1 MFLKSAFEMPTSNA
15 FFMPKILWY
24 NLKMKNIIFIL
35 IFIISLSASTLQL
48 SISANPSR
56 INPILSTDSSS
67 SEITQWI
74 FNSLIT
80 YDKNAKIKMMLASS
94 YEFKNKTTLIFHLR
108 HGIKWSDGAPFS
120 AKDVIFTY
128 KTIISPKIFTP
139 YSSSFKHIKS
149 VTALDDFTVKVVYK
163 YPYFQALETWMMEI
177 LPEHLLK
184 DEKNMMTSKFN
195 QAPIGTGPYI
205 LKKFSISNNIVLK
218 ANPNYFIHKPYIDK
232 IVYHYIP
239 DSSANFLMLKSGL
252 LDIGSLTPL
261 QLERQID
268 GDFKKRFSIYESP
281 SHSYSYMGFNLKN
294 KKFKNPLVRKAL
306 SLAINRQELAKVMFF
321 GHAKV
326 CTGPFLPGTGAFNPN
341 VPAPK
346 QDIKKA
352 KELLK
357 VAGYDKDHPLTF
369 ELSTNTGS
377 TRTYM
382 AQILQSQLRKA
393 GVIVKLRIMEW
404 QAFLN
409 TVVMPKRFEAVL
421 LAWSVGLKPDA
432 YSIWHSDSYKKGGF
446 NFVGYKNKE
455 VDRLIKKA
463 ERTVDNRKFDA
474 IYRKIFKLI
483 VDDNPY
489 LFLVIPNSI
498 TVVNKKIHPVSPSII
513 GVMHN
518 EIEWKK

>member
-1 MFLKSAFEMPTSNA
+1 M
-15 FFMPKILWY
+15 KILV
-24 NLKMKNIIFIL
+24 IFL
-35 IFIISLSASTLQL
+35 TLYTSIFASTLHL

-80 YDKNAKIKMMLASS
+80 YDKNAKIKMMLAKS

-108 HGIKWSDGAPFS
+108 KGVKWSDGKPFN

-139 YSSSFKHIKS
+139 YASSFKHIKS
-149 VTALDDFTVKVVYK
+149 VNALDDYTVKVVYK
-163 YPYFQALETWMMEI
+163 YPYFKALETWMMEI

-184 DEKNMMTSKFN
+184 NEKNMMTSKFN
-195 QAPIGTGPYI
+195 QAPIGTGPYV
-205 LKKFSISNNIVLK
+205 LKKFSISSDIVLK
-218 ANPNYFIHKPYIDK
+218 ANPSYFIHKPYMDEI
-232 IVYHYIP
+232 IYHYLP
-239 DSSANFLMLKSGL
+239 DNSANFLMLKSGL
-252 LDIGSLTPL
+252 LDVGNLTPL
-261 QLERQID
+261 QLERQINS
-268 GDFKKRFSIYESP
+268 DFRKRFSIYESP

-294 KKFKNPLVRKAL
+294 KKFQNPLVRRAL
-306 SLAINRQELAKVMFF
+306 SLAIDRKELAKLMYF

-326 CTGPFLPGTGAFNPN
+326 CTGPFLPGTGAYNPS
-341 VPAPK
+341 VKAPK
-346 QDIKKA
+346 LDIKKA

-357 VAGYDKDHPLTF
+357 RAGYDKNHPLSF
-369 ELSTNTGS
+369 VLSTNTGS

-432 YSIWHSDSYKKGGF
+432 YSIWDSESYKKGGF
-446 NFVGYKNKE
+446 NFVGYKNKA
-455 VDRLIKKA
+455 VDKLIKKA
-463 ERTVDNRKFDA
+463 ERTVDDKKFNT

-483 VDDNPY
+483 TDDNPY
-489 LFLVIPNSI
+489 LFLIIPNSI

-518 EIEWKK
+518 VIEWKK

>member
-1 MFLKSAFEMPTSNA
+1 MRQ
-15 FFMPKILWY
+15 I
-24 NLKMKNIIFIL
+24 IIFL
-35 IFIISLSASTLQL
+35 TFIVFSTASTLHL
-48 SISANPSR
+48 SIGANPSR

-80 YDKNAKIKMMLASS
+80 YDKNGKIKMMLARS
-94 YEFKNKTTLIFHLR
+94 YEFKNDTTLIFHIR
-108 HGIKWSDGAPFS
+108 DDISWSDGKPFT
-120 AKDVIFTY
+120 AKDVLFTY

-139 YSSSFKHIKS
+139 YSSSFKHIK
-149 VTALDDFTVKVVYK
+149 KVVMIDKYTIKVIYK
-163 YPYFQALETWMMEI
+163 YPYFKALETWMMEI
-177 LPEHLLK
+177 LPYHLLK
-184 DEKNMMTSKFN
+184 NEKNMMTSKFN
-195 QAPIGTGPYI
+195 QAPIGTGPY
-205 LKKFSISNNIVLK
+205 LLGNFSISSDITLR
-218 ANPNYFIHKPYIDK
+218 ANPNYFIHKPYIDE
-232 IVYHYIP
+232 IVYHYLP

-252 LDIGSLTPL
+252 LDVGSLTPL

-268 GDFKKRFSIYESP
+268 NDFKKRYNIYESP
-281 SHSYSYMGFNLKN
+281 SHSYSYMGFNLKK

-306 SLAINRQELAKVMFF
+306 SLAINRQELARVMFF
-321 GHAKV
+321 GHAKI

-341 VPAPK
+341 IKAPK
-346 QDIKKA
+346 QDIQKA

-357 VAGYDKDHPLTF
+357 KAGYDKNHPLTF

-382 AQILQSQLRKA
+382 AQILQSQLKKA

-432 YSIWHSDSYKKGGF
+432 YSIWDSKSYKKGGF
-446 NFVGYKNKE
+446 NFIGYKNVE

-463 ERTVDNRKFDA
+463 EQTVNNKKFNK
-474 IYRKIFKLI
+474 IYKKIFKLI
-483 VDDNPY
+483 TDDNPY

-498 TVVNKKIHPVSPSII
+498 VAVNKKIHPVTPSII

-518 EIEWKK
+518 EIDWKKVGKYFGL

>member
-1 MFLKSAFEMPTSNA
+1 MPTSDA
-15 FFMPKILWY
+15 FFMPKFLLIWY
-24 NLKMKNIIFIL
+24 NHKMRYFIL
-35 IFIISLSASTLQL
+35 FFIITIFSNASTLHL

-80 YDKNAKIKMMLASS
+80 YNKDGKIKKMLAKS
-94 YEFKNKTTLIFHLR
+94 YEFKNDTTLIFHLR
-108 HGIKWSDGAPFS
+108 DDVKWSDGKPFT
-120 AKDVIFTY
+120 AKDVLFTY

-139 YSSSFKHIKS
+139 YSSSFKHIK
-149 VTALDDFTVKVVYK
+149 KVVMMDKYTIKVIYK
-163 YPYFQALETWMMEI
+163 YPYFKALETWMMEI

-184 DEKNMMTSKFN
+184 NEKNMMTSKFN

-205 LKKFSISNNIVLK
+205 LKKFSISNDIVLD
-218 ANPNYFIHKPYIDK
+218 ANPNYFIHKPYINE
-232 IVYHYIP
+232 IIYHYLP
-239 DSSANFLMLKSGL
+239 DASANFLMLKSGL
-252 LDIGSLTPL
+252 LDVGSLTPL

-268 GDFKKRFSIYESP
+268 DDFKKRYSIYEAP

-294 KKFKNPLVRKAL
+294 KKFQNPLVRKAL
-306 SLAINRQELAKVMFF
+306 SLAINRKQLAQVMFF
-321 GHAKV
+321 GHARV
-326 CTGPFLPGTGAFNPN
+326 CTGPFLPGTGAFNKD
-341 VPAPK
+341 VKAPK

-357 VAGYDKDHPLTF
+357 MAGYDKKHPLTF

-382 AQILQSQLRKA
+382 AQILQSQLKKA

-432 YSIWHSDSYKKGGF
+432 YSIWDSESDKKGGF

-455 VDRLIKKA
+455 VDKLIKKA
-463 ERTVDNRKFDA
+463 ERTVDNKKFDA
-474 IYRKIFKLI
+474 IYRRIFRLI
-483 VDDNPY
+483 TDDNPY
-489 LFLVIPNSI
+489 LFLIIPNSI
-498 TVVNKKIHPVSPSII
+498 TAVNKKIHPVSPSLI

-518 EIEWKK
+518 VIEWKK

>member
-1 MFLKSAFEMPTSNA
+1 
-15 FFMPKILWY
+15 
-24 NLKMKNIIFIL
+24 MKLF
-35 IFIISLSASTLQL
+35 ISLLFLLCSVFASTLHL

-80 YDKNAKIKMMLASS
+80 YDKNAKIKMMLAKS

-108 HGIKWSDGAPFS
+108 HGVKWSDGKPFS
-120 AKDVIFTY
+120 AKDVLFTY

-139 YSSSFKHIKS
+139 YASSFKHIKS
-149 VTALDDFTVKVVYK
+149 VSALDDYTVKVVYK
-163 YPYFQALETWMMEI
+163 YPYFKALETWMMEI

-184 DEKNMMTSKFN
+184 NEKNMMTSKFN
-195 QAPIGTGPYI
+195 QAPIGTGPFV
-205 LKKFSISNNIVLK
+205 LKKFSISSDIVLK
-218 ANPNYFIHKPYIDK
+218 ANPKYFIHKPYIDE
-232 IVYHYIP
+232 IIYHYLP
-239 DSSANFLMLKSGL
+239 DNSANFLMLKSGL
-252 LDIGSLTPL
+252 LDVGNLTPL

-268 GDFKKRFSIYESP
+268 SNFRKRFSIYESP

-294 KKFKNPLVRKAL
+294 KKFQNPLVRRAL
-306 SLAINRQELAKVMFF
+306 SLAIDRKELAKIMYF

-326 CTGPFLPGTGAFNPN
+326 CTGPFLPGTGAYNPS
-341 VPAPK
+341 VKAPK
-346 QDIKKA
+346 LDIKKA

-357 VAGYDKDHPLTF
+357 RAGYDKNHPLSF

-382 AQILQSQLRKA
+382 AQILQSQLRKV

-432 YSIWHSDSYKKGGF
+432 YSIWDSESYKKGGF

-463 ERTVDNRKFDA
+463 ERTVDDKKFNT

-483 VDDNPY
+483 TDDNPY
-489 LFLVIPNSI
+489 LFLIIPNSI
-498 TVVNKKIHPVSPSII
+498 TVVNKKIHPASPSII

-518 EIEWKK
+518 VIEWKK